1 MTVFGVW
8 GDITNFSPV
17 DSLIVAGIAIHIV
30 FAVLALIIFI
40 SWVFQKGI
48 EFVEAKTNILPKEEN
63 KILATDEDA
72 VVAALVASIDFYK
85 ETGKEPEI
93 KSISKIGD

>member
-8 GDITNFSPV
+8 GDVSKFNVV
-17 DSLIVAGIAIHIV
+17 DSLLVAAISIVIV
-30 FAVLALIIFI
+30 FGVLALIIFI
-40 SWVFQKGI
+40 TWLFQKGI
-48 EFVEAKTNILPKEEN
+48 DAVEARTNILPKEEN

>member
-8 GDITNFSPV
+8 GDVSNFNIV
-17 DSLIVAGIAIHIV
+17 DSLLVAGIAILIV

-40 SWVFQKGI
+40 TWIFQKGI
-48 EFVEAKTNILPKEEN
+48 EAIEARTNILPKEEN

>member
-8 GDITNFSPV
+8 GDVSNFNIV
-17 DSLIVAGIAIHIV
+17 DSLLVAGISIVIV

-40 SWVFQKGI
+40 TWLFQKGI
-48 EFVEAKTNILPKEEN
+48 EAVEARTNILPKEEN

-93 KSISKIGD
+93 TSISKIGD